1 MFGQFFVDPEDA
13 DPVELLDGV
22 EVVDPDELFEVL
34 PPVAAV
40 VLEVLEVALDV
51 LVAALATKAPPATR
65 PLVSAPAASTLRRRS
80 FMNVVLFHHRLNGRP
95 DLGNQH
101 HPAGLN
107 CVLVQRGISAR

>member
-51 LVAALATKAPPATR
+51 LVAALATRAPPATR

-80 FMNVVLFHHRLNGRP
+80 FMDGCPSFVMGSMAAPIWGTNSTLQ
-95 DLGNQH
+95 D
-101 HPAGLN
+101 
-107 CVLVQRGISAR
+107 

>member
-22 EVVDPDELFEVL
+22 EVVDPDELFGVV

-40 VLEVLEVALDV
+40 VLELLEVA
-51 LVAALATKAPPATR
+51 LVAALATRAPPATR

-80 FMNVVLFHHRLNGRP
+80 FMNGCPSFVNGSMAAP
-95 DLGNQH
+95 IWGTNTTLQD
-101 HPAGLN
+101 
-107 CVLVQRGISAR
+107 

>member
-51 LVAALATKAPPATR
+51 LVAALATRAPPATR

-80 FMNVVLFHHRLNGRP
+80 FMNVVLLSSSAQWPPRFGEPTPPCRIELC
-95 DLGNQH
+95 LG
-101 HPAGLN
+101 PEGD
-107 CVLVQRGISAR
+107 

>member
-13 DPVELLDGV
+13 DPVELLDG

-40 VLEVLEVALDV
+40 VLEVLEVAPDV

-80 FMNVVLFHHRLNGRP
+80 FMDGCPSFVMGSMAAPIWGTNSTLQ
-95 DLGNQH
+95 D
-101 HPAGLN
+101 
-107 CVLVQRGISAR
+107 